1 MILVNLFLAT
11 VLSLGSNAAHNRVVL
26 QRAINAASQ
35 DGGGKVV
42 IPAGEWLCGSV
53 ELKSGVELH
62 LEKGAVLKGSRI
74 QSDYN
79 ADDIFP
85 ENWTN
90 SVEEWSGG
98 HLIYAYRAENIAITG
113 SGVIDG
119 NGSAFFAAEPEE
131 DSRFPW
137 YKYGLKLHPIDRRWY
152 RPGFMVSILQ
162 SERIRIS
169 GVTMKNTPC
178 WTCHLRCCED
188 VTIEGV
194 TIDADRTIANSDG
207 FSIDCSRSVLV
218 KDCTVKTGDDAF
230 AIRAACRHHALTNRC
245 EDIRIENCDI
255 WSCCYG
261 FRFGI
266 GNGVIR
272 NVHIDNC
279 RIHEAAHGFGF
290 TPHGKPD
297 AKKVDFF
304 DFVIRR
310 CTVEECD
317 RPLDMWTTIG
327 SRCENILFEDC
338 HFKSLE
344 PSLISC
350 RWNVCPKNFVFRGCR
365 RERIERLRVRYNQ
378 EWGRRENRSSTDFID
393 VRNGVEGAVVVEK

>member
-85 ENWTN
+85 ENWTS

-137 YKYGLKLHPIDRRWY
+137 YK
-152 RPGFMVSILQ
+152 
-162 SERIRIS
+162 
-169 GVTMKNTPC
+169 
-178 WTCHLRCCED
+178 
-188 VTIEGV
+188 
-194 TIDADRTIANSDG
+194 
-207 FSIDCSRSVLV
+207 
-218 KDCTVKTGDDAF
+218 
-230 AIRAACRHHALTNRC
+230 
-245 EDIRIENCDI
+245 
-255 WSCCYG
+255 
-261 FRFGI
+261 
-266 GNGVIR
+266 
-272 NVHIDNC
+272 
-279 RIHEAAHGFGF
+279 
-290 TPHGKPD
+290 
-297 AKKVDFF
+297 
-304 DFVIRR
+304 
-310 CTVEECD
+310 
-317 RPLDMWTTIG
+317 
-327 SRCENILFEDC
+327 
-338 HFKSLE
+338 
-344 PSLISC
+344 
-350 RWNVCPKNFVFRGCR
+350 
-365 RERIERLRVRYNQ
+365 
-378 EWGRRENRSSTDFID
+378 
-393 VRNGVEGAVVVEK
+393 